1 MSVDKILS
9 QYTKASIDAYIKT
22 VSEDHVTKVLNKR
35 TLNTDDFLT
44 LLSPAAKPFLEQM
57 AKRANEV
64 TLNNFGR
71 AILLYTPLYI
81 ANHCAN
87 KCVYCSFNIENDIK
101 RMQLTMDEIES
112 EARQISEEGFQ
123 HILLLT
129 GEDRGTTPVSYIVD
143 AVKVLRRY
151 FEGVSIEIYPLT
163 EEEYKEVIEAGVSGL
178 TIYQETYDKE
188 CYKKLH
194 LKGPKRNYATR
205 LEAPENGAKAGMN
218 FINIGALLGL
228 TTGAYDA
235 FMTGLHADYLQ
246 RSYPSVEY
254 GVSLP
259 RMRPHIGEFQDF
271 TPIENDY
278 FVQVLLAYRLFLPM
292 MSINISTRE
301 EASFREHLIP
311 LGATNLS
318 AGVSTQVG
326 GHSAT
331 DQENSDFQASE
342 ASAPQFEIAD
352 ERSLKEMQE
361 AIKRIGYQPVLKNWS
376 GDF

>member
-1 MSVDKILS
+1 MSVETILN
-9 QYTKASIDAYIKT
+9 QYSKDSIDDF
-22 VSEDHVTKVLNKR
+22 VSRVTQEDVEKALSKR
-35 TLNTDDFLT
+35 TLNAEDFLT
-44 LLSPAAKPFLEQM
+44 LLSPAAMPFLEEM
-57 AKRANEV
+57 AKRANAL

-71 AILLYTPLYI
+71 AVLLYTPLYI

-87 KCVYCSFNIENDIK
+87 KCVYCSFNIENKIK
-101 RMQLTMDEIES
+101 RMQLTMDEIEV
-112 EARQISEEGFQ
+112 EAKEISAEGFQ
-123 HILLLT
+123 HVLLLT
-129 GEDRGTTPVSYIVD
+129 GEDRKSTPVSYIVD
-143 AVKVLRRY
+143 AVKVLKKH
-151 FEGVSIEIYPLT
+151 FDGVSIEIYPLT
-163 EEEYKEVIEAGVSGL
+163 ETEYREVIDAGVSGL
-178 TIYQETYDKE
+178 TIYQETYDKD

-194 LKGPKRNYATR
+194 LKGPKRHYATR
-205 LEAPENGAKAGMN
+205 LDAPENGARAGMN

-246 RSYPSVEY
+246 RKYPSVEY

-271 TPIENDY
+271 TPIDDKY
-278 FVQVLLAYRLFLPM
+278 FVQIMLAYRLYLPM

-326 GHSAT
+326 GHTEENVT
-331 DQENSDFQASE
+331 DTAIEAIE

-352 ERSLKEMQE
+352 ERSLKEMQD
-361 AIKRIGYQPVLKNWS
+361 AIKKIGYQPVLKNWS